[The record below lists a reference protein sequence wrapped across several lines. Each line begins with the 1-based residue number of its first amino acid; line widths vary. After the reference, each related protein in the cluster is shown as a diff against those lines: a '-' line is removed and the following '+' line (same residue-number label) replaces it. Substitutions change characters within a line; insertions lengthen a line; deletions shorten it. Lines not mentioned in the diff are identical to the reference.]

1 MLLKEKGKPFV
12 FEDVPTPTPDVGE
25 AVAKIIACGAGLT
38 IHHTRMGRT
47 PDVKYPLIIG
57 HEITAEI
64 SSVGKGVENLK
75 EGDAVTAYFYV
86 TCGDCKWCR
95 INRETLCSN
104 FSGYVGR
111 QIQGAYAE
119 YMKLPAHCFLKLP
132 EKLDYKKNP
141 AEIAVICDA
150 IATPYKVTRRARISP
165 LENVAVIGAGG
176 GLGIHMV
183 MMAKWAGAR
192 VIAVD
197 VAGEKLDKC
206 KEVGADEVID
216 ASKEDVTSS
225 LTEITNGNGLDVAID
240 FVSTSQTIESASQS
254 LGRGGRF
261 VTLGGAGQDFSSS
274 AREMVQKELEI
285 MGSRYATKQEV
296 IESLQ
301 LVARGDVWPL
311 VTETYKLED
320 VEKAHDRLETGS
332 ILGRAVIMIN

>member
-1 MLLKEKGKPFV
+1 
-12 FEDVPTPTPDVGE
+12 
-25 AVAKIIACGAGLT
+25 
-38 IHHTRMGRT
+38 MGRT

-132 EKLDYKKNP
+132 QKLDYKKNP

-150 IATPYKVTRRARISP
+150 IATPYKVTRRAQISP

-216 ASKEDVTSS
+216 ASKEVVTSS
-225 LTEITNGNGLDVAID
+225 LTDMTIGNGLDVAID

-332 ILGRAVIMIN
+332 ILGRAAILIN